1 MQKNIENLI
10 CIPTSE
16 IFGNLLKYIRF
27 YNSYSQNHFILD
39 IGYRINA
46 QQTPKLKLMALYK
59 NWCHITERLSNTW
72 LHKIFYDLLWRRN
85 NFLYSMNH
93 HRLTRCCQRCEYFL
107 PSSNLRIREYN
118 LCLMPFNKT
127 KLVIILR
134 MGKDAMTHVFRYS
147 IIARVLN

>member
-1 MQKNIENLI
+1 M
-10 CIPTSE
+10 
-16 IFGNLLKYIRF
+16 
-27 YNSYSQNHFILD
+27 YSQKFFILD
-39 IGYRINA
+39 IGYHINA
-46 QQTPKLKLMALYK
+46 QPTPKLKLMALYK

-134 MGKDAMTHVFRYS
+134 MGKDDSCLWVFNHSTRS
-147 IIARVLN
+147 ELNQAYIMCGIS